1 MTTGHVVQLPDGR
14 FKVAEHEAALFA
26 SQLQAA
32 QLAEAEVKASFLAKA
47 RDLGLGVDGTDI
59 WDDFERLFL
68 HPLAQQLGATLY
80 ELLTTSSD
88 PSHDVLTYGDITSPI
103 CDKYGPATPDLIS
116 SFLDPSDRAVRTY
129 VLAHLNACYLREAL
143 ALDSSVIARLQESHG
158 RPEEARIFL
167 DTNFL
172 FSFLGI
178 HDNSGKQVAL
188 ELRDLVNTVH
198 SSIKI
203 TLYALP
209 DTIQQARRVLG
220 GVSSWLEGVRT
231 TGNLAQAASLL
242 KSQGLVTSFLT
253 AASKHPGLN
262 SAEYFGVY
270 EKNLLTILR
279 DNGVELYNED
289 TSALHVDQ
297 AVIDDVHAI
306 SEWQKAHAGEAKT
319 YEVNLHDMV
328 LWHFV
333 ERRRPRTMDSPI
345 DAGNWICTLDLRFLA
360 FDRRKRA
367 GGLEPPICLA
377 QAGLIQLIQFW
388 LPRSDALDAAL
399 VGSMREPLMFLR
411 FDDDTEAA
419 TVKILKAMS
428 RLQGMEGLSLDT
440 TFRVLTN
447 EALRSRVQPTT
458 TEPEVLELVE
468 SAVIA
473 EAAQLER
480 RVVELE
486 KSASAAAPE
495 QLRAAEQEAQRLRE
509 VASSAGSE
517 VAALKASVAELGDQL
532 NTAKEDA
539 AKEEAKIAS
548 ERDQLRDRV
557 SALELQTKGLKRARE
572 TWVLTLQM
580 VGVLVVAALVCFG
593 LSEGLLHAWKVP
605 WLSWSSGATF
615 AGLLVLLALEWLLGR
630 HERFRDLRTH
640 TWVKRS
646 RKVLQAA
653 LGVIVLSVVAG
664 LIVNALGHH
673 SPHKG

>member
-209 DTIQQARRVLG
+209 DTIQEARRVLG

-377 QAGLIQLIQFW
+377 PAGLIQLIQFW

-399 VGSMREPLMFLR
+399 VGSMREPL
-411 FDDDTEAA
+411 TS
-419 TVKILKAMS
+419 KIH
-428 RLQGMEGLSLDT
+428 
-440 TFRVLTN
+440 
-447 EALRSRVQPTT
+447 P
-458 TEPEVLELVE
+458 
-468 SAVIA
+468 
-473 EAAQLER
+473 
-480 RVVELE
+480 
-486 KSASAAAPE
+486 AS
-495 QLRAAEQEAQRLRE
+495 
-509 VASSAGSE
+509 G
-517 VAALKASVAELGDQL
+517 
-532 NTAKEDA
+532 N
-539 AKEEAKIAS
+539 
-548 ERDQLRDRV
+548 
-557 SALELQTKGLKRARE
+557 
-572 TWVLTLQM
+572 
-580 VGVLVVAALVCFG
+580 
-593 LSEGLLHAWKVP
+593 
-605 WLSWSSGATF
+605 
-615 AGLLVLLALEWLLGR
+615 
-630 HERFRDLRTH
+630 
-640 TWVKRS
+640 
-646 RKVLQAA
+646 
-653 LGVIVLSVVAG
+653 
-664 LIVNALGHH
+664 
-673 SPHKG
+673 